1 MEKNVKDLQAQM
13 EELKAQMAKAREELN
28 AAKAAAKKANGRPI
42 RKWAWLIALDQ
53 EGNKKLHKGDVHY
66 CEEEKGI
73 KAVKDGV
80 AEKTFLFKVNK
91 ATDEKVLVSTIYR
104 DEDGIV
110 VID

>member
-42 RKWAWLIALDQ
+42 RKWAWLIALDS
-53 EGNKKLHKGDVHY
+53 EGKNKLHKGDVHY

-73 KAVKDGV
+73 KAVKDGS
-80 AEKTFLFKVNK
+80 AKEAYLFKVNK
-91 ATDEKVLVSTIYR
+91 ETDELVLVSHIYS
-104 DEDGIV
+104 EDGIV